1 MDWCGPNPRKCNVPP
16 GGGNSANQTD
26 RYIAKGG
33 AAEEVFTPHFTYHG
47 HSNRMFFSLQML
59 SLHFTSV
66 VLSTG
71 YRYVQLEGLPYKPT
85 ADTLTGH
92 FVHTNVTK
100 DGHVAFKN
108 ESMSILNG
116 IQKAIVYTQMSNY
129 YHHPTDCPQR
139 VRAT

>member
-1 MDWCGPNPRKCNVPP
+1 
-16 GGGNSANQTD
+16 
-26 RYIAKGG
+26 
-33 AAEEVFTPHFTYHG
+33 
-47 HSNRMFFSLQML
+47 MFFFATIFCN
-59 SLHFTSV
+59 FTSV
-66 VLSTG
+66 VFATG

-139 VRAT
+139 VSAAT

>member
-1 MDWCGPNPRKCNVPP
+1 
-16 GGGNSANQTD
+16 
-26 RYIAKGG
+26 
-33 AAEEVFTPHFTYHG
+33 
-47 HSNRMFFSLQML
+47 MFVLATIFWN
-59 SLHFTSV
+59 FTSV
-66 VLSTG
+66 VFATG

-116 IQKAIVYTQMSNY
+116 T
-129 YHHPTDCPQR
+129 
-139 VRAT
+139 